1 MSDEDNNSGSMSEDV
16 TINVKG
22 LDNLLK
28 ALGGKQPVAR
38 VGILGDNAVR
48 GSGASQGVPSNA
60 QIGAWHEF
68 GTVKSPVR
76 SFLRMPLSVFLGKRL
91 TSAGFFKEDVLKQVI
106 DQKSM
111 VPWVRKIGI
120 LAEAIVQEAFDT
132 AGFGSWPPSDM
143 RGKKNHMTLVETTQ
157 LRNSITSDVKEN
169 G

>member
-16 TINVKG
+16 SVSVKG

-28 ALGGKQPVAR
+28 ALEGKVPVAR
-38 VGILGDNAVR
+38 VGILGDNAAR
-48 GSGASQGVPSNA
+48 GSGAAQGMPSNA

-91 TSAGFFKEDVLKQVI
+91 ESAGFFKEDVLKQVV
-106 DQKSM
+106 DQKSL
-111 VPWVRKIGI
+111 VPWVKKIGI

-143 RGKKNHMTLVETTQ
+143 RSKKVHQTLVETSQ
-157 LRNSITSDVKEN
+157 LRNAITSEVKEN